1 MTENVSGRVG
11 MGTGCFEELQKIV
24 IIDVDRDH
32 VFLVGMADQN
42 APHNLLSNKAVGRH
56 GQPCLNA
63 SAATARCGVLQTE
76 RGTILMPRDEADYAA
91 EWCIALAQEIVEA
104 ERAVIAGKSIPV
116 SFTLTGEWV
125 WERFRNL
132 EAGLRSNGASR
143 E

>member
-1 MTENVSGRVG
+1 
-11 MGTGCFEELQKIV
+11 
-24 IIDVDRDH
+24 
-32 VFLVGMADQN
+32 
-42 APHNLLSNKAVGRH
+42 
-56 GQPCLNA
+56 
-63 SAATARCGVLQTE
+63 
-76 RGTILMPRDEADYAA
+76 MPRDEADYAA